1 MAQSNKERLREIT
14 DSIEQGIKD
23 LFASDRYAEYLRTM
37 SRFHRYSANNVML
50 IHMQMPGATHV
61 AGFNK
66 WRDQFGRHVK
76 KGEKS
81 IKIIAPT
88 PFKKKI
94 EEVKRDPDTQAP
106 LLDQDGKAIIEER
119 EVQIPMFKVVSVFD
133 VSQTEGKPLPQ
144 LAGDLK
150 GNVQHYE
157 EFLEAL
163 RRSAPVPISFERMAE
178 NMDGYFDT
186 KNQSIAIREGMSEV
200 QTISAAVHEIAHS
213 KLHNPELD
221 TAKPEWKIVM
231 TSNGTKQD
239 YMGGFETEAEAEAAA
254 AAADWR
260 FLDENEF
267 EWGLEVEED
276 TAAAVKIERTRQTE
290 EVEAESISYAVCQYY
305 GIETGENSFGYIA
318 SWSKGKELKELK
330 ESLETINKTAGGLIG
345 DIDRHFAEIC
355 KERGIDLTAEKQ
367 AEAPAAEQ
375 PAVETPAPEQPVTEQ
390 PVTEPSAPETAPA
403 PAPELAATETP
414 EPSPAPEQETGSRFH
429 PPKELLHAIDDSVYL
444 HIQSTDTGYDFTLY
458 DIDTMKQLD
467 GGQLDNPD
475 IPYSTATL
483 EICSMYGIGH
493 ESIKY
498 APLDMIETLQEA
510 AYRQMQEQAAKTSP
524 EAAAAEALA
533 SDAGEPAPDMLP
545 DAQEQTLDEYPM
557 PDEVLNLSDLEQAG
571 YLDGDMLPLTRERAA
586 ELFEKDLTVYAI
598 VDGGQAEMML
608 DLQDIENLP
617 LDGVFAVSREEWEE
631 SRDFDSLVQDR
642 KNHQE
647 EREAAFLAHTGDC
660 FAIYQLKD
668 DEALRDI
675 RFEPTEWLQSIGR
688 TVERENYDLIY
699 TAPLPDAGSVNASL
713 NGLWEQFNNDH
724 PADYHS
730 PSLSVSDIVAI
741 KRDGQVSCHYVDSFG
756 FTELTGFLSASPLKN
771 AEMSVEDD
779 YGMIDGLINNG
790 EKQPTVAELE
800 QQARSGR
807 PISLLNLA
815 EAVQREEKQK
825 RKSVVEQ
832 LKAQPKREHNKK
844 APKKSAEREI

>member
-1 MAQSNKERLREIT
+1 
-14 DSIEQGIKD
+14 
-23 LFASDRYAEYLRTM
+23 
-37 SRFHRYSANNVML
+37 ML
-50 IHMQMPGATHV
+50 MY
-61 AGFNK
+61 
-66 WRDQFGRHVK
+66 
-76 KGEKS
+76 
-81 IKIIAPT
+81 
-88 PFKKKI
+88 PF
-94 EEVKRDPDTQAP
+94 
-106 LLDQDGKAIIEER
+106 
-119 EVQIPMFKVVSVFD
+119 
-133 VSQTEGKPLPQ
+133 
-144 LAGDLK
+144 
-150 GNVQHYE
+150 
-157 EFLEAL
+157 
-163 RRSAPVPISFERMAE
+163 
-178 NMDGYFDT
+178 
-186 KNQSIAIREGMSEV
+186 
-200 QTISAAVHEIAHS
+200 
-213 KLHNPELD
+213 
-221 TAKPEWKIVM
+221 
-231 TSNGTKQD
+231 
-239 YMGGFETEAEAEAAA
+239 
-254 AAADWR
+254 
-260 FLDENEF
+260 
-267 EWGLEVEED
+267 
-276 TAAAVKIERTRQTE
+276 
-290 EVEAESISYAVCQYY
+290 EAESISYAVCQYY

-330 ESLETINKTAGGLIG
+330 ESLETINRTAGGLIG

-355 KERGIDLTAEKQ
+355 KERGIDLSAEKQ
-367 AEAPAAEQ
+367 AEAPAPEQ
-375 PAVETPAPEQPVTEQ
+375 PAVEEPAPEQ
-390 PVTEPSAPETAPA
+390 
-403 PAPELAATETP
+403 AATETP
-414 EPSPAPEQETGSRFH
+414 AAGAEERLSYYVAECMEFTNLGEYHENLSLSEAIRLYEAIPAERMNGVKGIGFQLEGEGLYGGTSFPILSGRTIDVDSINEIEAFRNDPLIQKAVTDLIAAMPDMEVEWQDRPAAAPAQEQETGSRFH

-510 AYRQMQEQAAKTSP
+510 AYRQMREEAAKTAP
-524 EAAAAEALA
+524 ETATAEALA
-533 SDAGEPAPDMLP
+533 ADAGEPAPDMLP
-545 DAQEQTLDEYPM
+545 DAQEQALDEYPM
-557 PDEVLNLSDLEQAG
+557 PDEVLDLSDLEQAG

-647 EREAAFLAHTGDC
+647 EREAAFLAHSGDC

-807 PISLLNLA
+807 PISLLDLA
-815 EAVQREEKQK
+815 EAVHREEKQK

>member
-186 KNQSIAIREGMSEV
+186 KNQSISIREGMSEV

-367 AEAPAAEQ
+367 TEAPAAEQ
-375 PAVETPAPEQPVTEQ
+375 PAGETPAPEQPVTEQ
-390 PVTEPSAPETAPA
+390 PAPETATAEA
-403 PAPELAATETP
+403 PAA
-414 EPSPAPEQETGSRFH
+414 
-429 PPKELLHAIDDSVYL
+429 
-444 HIQSTDTGYDFTLY
+444 
-458 DIDTMKQLD
+458 
-467 GGQLDNPD
+467 
-475 IPYSTATL
+475 
-483 EICSMYGIGH
+483 
-493 ESIKY
+493 
-498 APLDMIETLQEA
+498 
-510 AYRQMQEQAAKTSP
+510 
-524 EAAAAEALA
+524 
-533 SDAGEPAPDMLP
+533 DMLP
-545 DAQEQTLDEYPM
+545 DAQEQALDEYPM
-557 PDEVLNLSDLEQAG
+557 PDEVLDLPDLEQAG

-608 DLQDIENLP
+608 DLQDIESLP
-617 LDGVFAVSREEWEE
+617 LDGVFAVSREEWED

-807 PISLLNLA
+807 PISLLDLA